1 MQEKQEKS
9 TQAEQ
14 VKESL
19 VSNHSAKSDT
29 VYFVSDIDSTKS
41 LDSAWVRDS
50 KDSKDTKD
58 TPDSARAQKVQKVI
72 NGAYDLSLGISIVVA
87 ILLGLGIG
95 YVLQR
100 ISGSVW
106 LLWLGI
112 FWGVA
117 AAGLNIHKAY
127 KRTKAELDALADDPR
142 YSYKKHSTSDESD

>member
-1 MQEKQEKS
+1 MQEKQEKNA
-9 TQAEQ
+9 QE
-14 VKESL
+14 KESL
-19 VSNHSAKSDT
+19 DLADSTNSTSKIDLAKS
-29 VYFVSDIDSTKS
+29 VESQELRESTDFS
-41 LDSAWVRDS
+41 DS
-50 KDSKDTKD
+50 KDSKDTA
-58 TPDSARAQKVQKVI
+58 DSARAQKVQKVI

-100 ISGSVW
+100 VSGSVW

-127 KRTKAELDALADDPR
+127 KRTKAELDALANDPR
-142 YSYKKHSTSDESD
+142 YSYKKHSANDESDYVG

>member
-1 MQEKQEKS
+1 MQEKS
-9 TQAEQ
+9 TQE
-14 VKESL
+14 KESL
-19 VSNHSAKSDT
+19 DLADSASKTDTAKSLEST
-29 VYFVSDIDSTKS
+29 NPSKSIESADIEDSTDFKNTA
-41 LDSAWVRDS
+41 DS
-50 KDSKDTKD
+50 T
-58 TPDSARAQKVQKVI
+58 RAQKVQKVI

-142 YSYKKHSTSDESD
+142 YSYKKHSTNDEDD

>member
-14 VKESL
+14 AKESL
-19 VSNHSAKSDT
+19 DLADYASKTDT
-29 VYFVSDIDSTKS
+29 AESLESTKS
-41 LDSAWVRDS
+41 TESADFKGS
-50 KDSKDTKD
+50 TDFKD
-58 TPDSARAQKVQKVI
+58 TPDSTRAQKVQKVI

>member
-9 TQAEQ
+9 TQA
-14 VKESL
+14 KESL
-19 VSNHSAKSDT
+19 DLADSASKTDTAKSLE
-29 VYFVSDIDSTKS
+29 STKPS
-41 LDSAWVRDS
+41 KSAESADFEGLI
-50 KDSKDTKD
+50 DFKD
-58 TPDSARAQKVQKVI
+58 TPDSARYSKVQKVI
-72 NGAYDLSLGISIVVA
+72 SGAYDLSLGISIVVA

-142 YSYKKHSTSDESD
+142 YSYKKHSTNDEDD

>member
-9 TQAEQ
+9 TQA
-14 VKESL
+14 KESL

-29 VYFVSDIDSTKS
+29 VDFVSDIDFTKS
-41 LDSAWVRDS
+41 LDSAGVR
-50 KDSKDTKD
+50 DSKDTKD

>member
-9 TQAEQ
+9 TQA
-14 VKESL
+14 KESL
-19 VSNHSAKSDT
+19 DLADSASKTDTAKSLE
-29 VYFVSDIDSTKS
+29 STKS
-41 LDSAWVRDS
+41 TESADF
-50 KDSKDTKD
+50 KGLIDFKD
-58 TPDSARAQKVQKVI
+58 TPDSARSSKVQKVI
-72 NGAYDLSLGISIVVA
+72 SGAYDLSLGISIVVA

-142 YSYKKHSTSDESD
+142 YSYKKHSTNDEDD

>member
-19 VSNHSAKSDT
+19 DLDSASKTDTAKSLE
-29 VYFVSDIDSTKS
+29 STKS
-41 LDSAWVRDS
+41 QKSIESADFEGLT
-50 KDSKDTKD
+50 DFKD

-142 YSYKKHSTSDESD
+142 YSYKKHSTNDEDD

>member
-19 VSNHSAKSDT
+19 DLTDSASKTDTAKSLE
-29 VYFVSDIDSTKS
+29 STELPKS
-41 LDSAWVRDS
+41 IESADFEGS
-50 KDSKDTKD
+50 TDFKDTA
-58 TPDSARAQKVQKVI
+58 DSARAQKVQKVI

-142 YSYKKHSTSDESD
+142 YSYKKHSTNDESD

>member
-1 MQEKQEKS
+1 MQKKQEKS
-9 TQAEQ
+9 TQE
-14 VKESL
+14 KESL
-19 VSNHSAKSDT
+19 DLTDSESKTDTAKSLEST
-29 VYFVSDIDSTKS
+29 ELPKSIESADIEDST
-41 LDSAWVRDS
+41 DF
-50 KDSKDTKD
+50 KDTA
-58 TPDSARAQKVQKVI
+58 DSARAQKVQKVI

-142 YSYKKHSTSDESD
+142 YSYKKHSTNDEDD

>member
-9 TQAEQ
+9 TQAKELLDLADYAS
-14 VKESL
+14 KTDTAESL
-19 VSNHSAKSDT
+19 E
-29 VYFVSDIDSTKS
+29 STKS
-41 LDSAWVRDS
+41 TESADFKGS
-50 KDSKDTKD
+50 TDFKD

>member
-9 TQAEQ
+9 TQE
-14 VKESL
+14 KESL
-19 VSNHSAKSDT
+19 DLADSASKADTAKSLE
-29 VYFVSDIDSTKS
+29 STKS
-41 LDSAWVRDS
+41 PKSTESADFEGLI
-50 KDSKDTKD
+50 DFKD
-58 TPDSARAQKVQKVI
+58 TPDSTRSSKVQKVI
-72 NGAYDLSLGISIVVA
+72 SGAYDLSLGISIVVA

-142 YSYKKHSTSDESD
+142 YSYKKHSTNDEDD

>member
-19 VSNHSAKSDT
+19 D
-29 VYFVSDIDSTKS
+29 
-41 LDSAWVRDS
+41 LDSAS
-50 KDSKDTKD
+50 KTDTAKSLESTELPKSIESADFEGLTDFKDTA
-58 TPDSARAQKVQKVI
+58 DSARAQKVQKVI

-117 AAGLNIHKAY
+117 AAGLNINKAY

-142 YSYKKHSTSDESD
+142 YSYKKHSTNDESD

>member
-9 TQAEQ
+9 TQE
-14 VKESL
+14 KESL
-19 VSNHSAKSDT
+19 DLADSASKTDTAKSLE
-29 VYFVSDIDSTKS
+29 STKS
-41 LDSAWVRDS
+41 PKSTESADFEGLI
-50 KDSKDTKD
+50 DFKD
-58 TPDSARAQKVQKVI
+58 TPDSARSSKVQKVI
-72 NGAYDLSLGISIVVA
+72 SGAYDLSLGISIVVA

-142 YSYKKHSTSDESD
+142 YSYKKHSTNDEDD

>member
-9 TQAEQ
+9 TQA
-14 VKESL
+14 KESL
-19 VSNHSAKSDT
+19 DLADSASKTDT
-29 VYFVSDIDSTKS
+29 AESLESTKS
-41 LDSAWVRDS
+41 TESADFKGS
-50 KDSKDTKD
+50 TDFKD